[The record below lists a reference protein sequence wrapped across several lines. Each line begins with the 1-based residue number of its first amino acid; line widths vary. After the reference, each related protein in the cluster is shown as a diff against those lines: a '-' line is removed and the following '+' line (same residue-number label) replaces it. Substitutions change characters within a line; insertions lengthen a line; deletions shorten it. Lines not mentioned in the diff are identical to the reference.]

1 MLICIYINISVK
13 ITLVIY
19 KKEAIKMA
27 TLMTSKTKKKTG
39 LNDEFEKYLDKQ
51 RGYTTFNGI
60 EVARFSSYK
69 KLLGLK

>member
-1 MLICIYINISVK
+1 MYL
-13 ITLVIY
+13 Y
-19 KKEAIKMA
+19 KHKCRNNTCNLQKRRHLKMA
-27 TLMTSKTKKKTG
+27 TLVISKTKKKTG

>member
-1 MLICIYINISVK
+1 
-13 ITLVIY
+13 
-19 KKEAIKMA
+19 MA
-27 TLMTSKTKKKTG
+27 TLLSTNTRKKST

-51 RGYTTFNGI
+51 RGYTTFNGT

>member
-1 MLICIYINISVK
+1 
-13 ITLVIY
+13 
-19 KKEAIKMA
+19 MA
-27 TLMTSKTKKKTG
+27 TLTNIKANKKSG

-60 EVARFSSYK
+60 EVAKFSAYK

>member
-1 MLICIYINISVK
+1 MLYRYKCKNNTYKFTN
-13 ITLVIY
+13 

-27 TLMTSKTKKKTG
+27 TLMNTKTKKKSG

-51 RGYTTFNGI
+51 RGYTTFNGT
-60 EVARFSSYK
+60 EVAKFSSYK